1 MSQHLWVHLFLILF
15 ASYIF
20 SDFLLQQY
28 GSEKKENAFWHLL
41 KHGFLHGI
49 VAYLLVGDWMAIGIV
64 PLMAA
69 IHMCVDKATAHL
81 EPGPASFLMIRVL
94 HVILLAILAIL
105 FYSFHVECYWLSLFG
120 AFFELTLVFLSG
132 FMLSVFTT
140 STYLELRLQP
150 YLSAMRS
157 GDNNFEERGLK
168 NGGRLIGR
176 LERALIF
183 LFTLSGH
190 LMAVGFLVTA
200 KSILRFG
207 ELKDGSNR
215 KEAEYVIIGTLYSFF
230 LALLVSMG
238 TVWLIK
244 ALTL

>member
-15 ASYIF
+15 VSYIF

-28 GSEKKENAFWHLL
+28 GSEKKENNFLHFL
-41 KHGFLHGI
+41 KRGLIHGI

-64 PLMAA
+64 PLIAA
-69 IHMCVDKATAHL
+69 IHMCVDKVTTCQ
-81 EPGPASFLMIRVL
+81 EPDPALFLMARVL
-94 HVILLAILAIL
+94 HVVLLVILAIL
-105 FYSFHVECYWLSLFG
+105 FYSFHVECHWLSLFG
-120 AFFELTLVFLSG
+120 AFFLLVLIFLSG
-132 FMLSVFTT
+132 FVLTVFTT
-140 STYLELRLQP
+140 GTYLGLTLQP
-150 YLSAMRS
+150 FLKSMNS
-157 GDNNFEERGLK
+157 DDEDFGKRGLK

-183 LFTLSGH
+183 LFTLSGQ

-230 LALLVSMG
+230 LALLISMG